1 MGEEFEPIKKVD
13 AKEKNKEIRD
23 EIANDIDNNVETF
36 GQVEKEPENNLESRN
51 ETVQENNQPVEK
63 KKTGNKILR
72 FISRILYLLIILF
85 VIFEVV
91 IGILN
96 MQRLNNDK
104 EPIWYFS
111 STQENTKTKKE
122 IRYHLG
128 LYVIVKTTEGGET
141 RLVLKPFFLQ

>member
-13 AKEKNKEIRD
+13 AKENEEIEKEID
-23 EIANDIDNNVETF
+23 KEIEPFERSI
-36 GQVEKEPENNLESRN
+36 KEPKEEFDMPN
-51 ETVQENNQPVEK
+51 EPAQNGIPVEK

-111 STQENTKTKKE
+111 STQEETKTKKE

-141 RLVLKPFFLQ
+141 RLVLRPFFLQ